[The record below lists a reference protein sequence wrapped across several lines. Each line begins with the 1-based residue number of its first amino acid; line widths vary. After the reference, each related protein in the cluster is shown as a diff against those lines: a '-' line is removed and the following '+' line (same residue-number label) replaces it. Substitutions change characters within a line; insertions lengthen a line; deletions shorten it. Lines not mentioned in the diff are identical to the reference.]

1 MIFMKLKNVT
11 AFLLFVM
18 LLLFFGIPAFA
29 NVDEYGK
36 DWLETSGADELS
48 EYLSDDTRDYL
59 RKLGCEDIGFEN
71 IFDISFSSVT
81 GLIKEMLGEGLKEPL
96 KCLLKS
102 AGAVMVVSV
111 CSGFFPDDE
120 KSKTVL
126 NLICGS
132 FLIIEI
138 YTPAMQSVKAA
149 ASVMGSCAAFEKA
162 LIPVLAA
169 VVTVSGNPSSALT
182 SQGMMFA
189 AAQFVESFAADTVMP
204 LIGICGALNITGSI
218 FPTLR
223 LSAISETVKKT
234 ATVFLASATG
244 LFAGFLSLK
253 NTLAATVDG
262 MAVKGVK
269 LAANTFIPVIGG
281 AIGEAYTSVAGSLSL
296 IRNTVG
302 IYAIIAFFVMTAP
315 VIINLALWITAL
327 RIACTVSDLLDCRQC
342 SEVIKSISFIFSMLN
357 TILILCAVLFI
368 ISSGIVVF
376 IGTGE

>member
-1 MIFMKLKNVT
+1 MKIKNIS

-36 DWLETSGADELS
+36 DWLETSGANELS
-48 EYLSDDTRDYL
+48 DYL
-59 RKLGCEDIGFEN
+59 TDETQDYLKKLGCEDIGFEN

-81 GLIKEMLGEGLKEPL
+81 ELLKEMFSEGAGNPL

-102 AGAVMVVSV
+102 AGAVMLVSV

-149 ASVMGSCAAFEKA
+149 ASVMESCAVFEKA
-162 LIPVLAA
+162 LVPVLAA
-169 VVTVSGNPSSALT
+169 VVTVSGNPTSALT
-182 SQGMMFA
+182 SQGMLFA

-204 LIGICGALNITGSI
+204 LVGICGALNITGAV

-223 LSAISETVKKT
+223 LSAISETVRKT
-234 ATVFLASATG
+234 ATVFLTSATA
-244 LFAGFLSLK
+244 LFTGFLSIK
-253 NTLAATVDG
+253 NALASSVDG
-262 MAVKGVK
+262 LAVKGVK

-281 AIGEAYTSVAGSLSL
+281 AIGEAYTSVTGSLSL
-296 IRNTVG
+296 IRSTVG
-302 IYAIIAFFVMTAP
+302 IYAIVAFFVMTVP
-315 VIINLALWITAL
+315 VIINLALWVMSL
-327 RIACTVSDLLDCRQC
+327 RLACMMSDLLDCRQC

-357 TILILCAVLFI
+357 TVLCAVLFI
-368 ISSGIVVF
+368 ISAGIVTF
-376 IGTGE
+376 IGTGG